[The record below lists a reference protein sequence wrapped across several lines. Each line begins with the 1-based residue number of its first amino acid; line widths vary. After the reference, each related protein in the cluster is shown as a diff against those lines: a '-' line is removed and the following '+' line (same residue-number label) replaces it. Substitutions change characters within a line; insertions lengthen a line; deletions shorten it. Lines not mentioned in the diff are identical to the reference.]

1 VLTAEGL
8 HKRFGGVAAIR
19 GVSLEVREGEIVGLA
34 GPNGA
39 GKTTLFNLLTGMLPP
54 DEGRIRFRGQDL
66 TGPPWLRARMGLGRT
81 FQVPRV
87 FGPLTCLDHILLA
100 AEARNGAGSAARP
113 GDPDPRDLLTFVG
126 LNGLEHV
133 LAAHLNPTH
142 RKLLELATVL
152 ATGPSLVLLDEPMAG
167 MTPVE
172 VQHTM
177 GLIRRLRDE
186 RGITVVWVEHLMH
199 AVTRVADRM
208 VVLHQGEVIAEG
220 PPEQVMRD
228 PRVVDVYLGEGT
240 SA

>member
-1 VLTAEGL
+1 MLAAEGL

-19 GVSLEVREGEIVGLA
+19 GVNLEVREGEIVGLV

-54 DEGRIRFRGQDL
+54 DRGRVRFRGRDL
-66 TGPPWLRARMGLGRT
+66 VGPPWQRAQLGLGRT

-87 FGPLTCLDHILLA
+87 FAPLTCLDHILLA
-100 AEARNGAGSAARP
+100 VDARNGPGSAARA
-113 GDPDPRDLLTFVG
+113 GNPDPRELLSFVG
-126 LNGLEHV
+126 LRGAEH
-133 LAAHLNPTH
+133 LPAAHLNPTH

-152 ATGPSLVLLDEPMAG
+152 ATGPSLLLLDEPMAG

-172 VQHTM
+172 VQQTM
-177 GLIRRLRDE
+177 ELIRRLREE

-199 AVTRVADRM
+199 AVTRVADR
-208 VVLHQGEVIAEG
+208 VIVLHQGEVIAEG
-220 PPEQVMRD
+220 PPDQVMRD
-228 PRVVDVYLGEGT
+228 PRVVDVYLGEGA

>member
-1 VLTAEGL
+1 MLTAEGL
-8 HKRFGGVAAIR
+8 YKRFGGVAAIR
-19 GVSLEVREGEIVGLA
+19 GVSLEVREGEIVGLV

-54 DEGRIRFRGQDL
+54 DQGWVRFRGQTL
-66 TGPPWLRARMGLGRT
+66 TGPPWMRAQLGLGRT

-87 FGPLTCLDHILLA
+87 FPPLTCLDHILLA
-100 AEARNGAGSAARP
+100 VDARNGARSTPRP
-113 GDPDPRDLLTFVG
+113 GGPDPRDLLTFVG
-126 LNGLEHV
+126 LVGLEHV
-133 LAAHLNPTH
+133 PAAQLNPTH

-152 ATGPSLVLLDEPMAG
+152 ATDPSLLLLDEPMAG

-172 VQHTM
+172 VQNTM
-177 GLIRRLRDE
+177 GLIRRLREE

-199 AVTRVADRM
+199 AVTKVADRV

-228 PRVVDVYLGEGT
+228 SRVVDVYLGEGT
-240 SA
+240 RA